1 MAIHIPG
8 RRNRHNKRKKGA
20 KRSIVAVLQLTAMVD
35 MFTVLTVFL
44 LQNYATTGEVIFIP
58 KEVKLPNAAAVKEL
72 HPSNV
77 VVVSNENIMLNNQ
90 VLVPFTK
97 VKEQEDW
104 MINELK
110 ESIEKLIAEG
120 EKQKL
125 TLGNQIKQ
133 AVSNTKTADGKPVA
147 AEEVDPFRKI
157 TIQADKEVDFLTVK
171 KVMFTVTEAG
181 IFEINFAVI
190 RKAGQQAAAN

>member
-1 MAIHIPG
+1 MAIYTPG
-8 RRNRHNKRKKGA
+8 RRNRHNKSKKGT
-20 KRSIVAVLQLTAMVD
+20 KRSVVAVLQLTAMVD

-44 LQNYATTGEVIFIP
+44 LQNYATTGEVISLP

-77 VVVSNENIMLNNQ
+77 VVISTDEIMLNNQ

-110 ESIEKLIAEG
+110 ESLEKLIQEG
-120 EKQKL
+120 EKEKL
-125 TLGNQIKQ
+125 SLGNQLRK
-133 AVSNTKTADGKPVA
+133 AVNETKTADSAPKD
-147 AEEVDPFRKI
+147 EVDQFRKI
-157 TIQADKEVDFLTVK
+157 TIQADKDVDFLTVK
-171 KVMFTVTEAG
+171 KVMFTVTESG

-190 RKAGQQAAAN
+190 KKPGQETATN